1 MPVKSLILFALAIF
15 TPALAQL
22 RAADAQVLDGVAAV
36 VNDEVITFTQVRELT
51 MPVENAAKTSLSGA
65 VLADKI
71 KEVRLR
77 AVNDLVDR
85 QLIIQEFR
93 KMKGATIPSHVVDD
107 RLTTII
113 REEFGG
119 DRSAFLRT
127 IAAQGFT
134 IEKLRKMEEEKIIV
148 GAMRAREV
156 KTEPVVTAGQVE
168 RYYNEHR
175 QEWTSNDAVKLRLI
189 KIVPGAAPEK
199 KRKLIQ
205 EIRDKIVG
213 GADFGDMARIYSEDS
228 TQDANGDWGW
238 VKRGDMSGELERVIF
253 AQKTGKVSEIVS
265 LNATYYLLL
274 VEARKAG
281 DVKPLKAMR
290 GDIEKHL
297 MQVERQKL
305 QQVWTDRLRK
315 KAFVKIY

>member
-1 MPVKSLILFALAIF
+1 MKSLILLALAIF
-15 TPALAQL
+15 IPTLAPL

-36 VNDEVITFTQVRELT
+36 VNDDVITFTQVRELT
-51 MPVENAAKTSLSGA
+51 MPIENAAKASLSGA
-65 VLADKI
+65 TLAEKI

-93 KMKGATIPSHVVDD
+93 KMKGATIPPHVVDD

-134 IEKLRKMEEEKIIV
+134 IDKLRKMEEEKIIV

-156 KTEPVVTAGQVE
+156 KTEPSVTSAQVE
-168 RYYNEHR
+168 SYYHQHS
-175 QEWTSNDAVKLRLI
+175 QEWTTNDAVKLRMI
-189 KIVPGAAPEK
+189 KIIPGSEPEK

-205 EIRDKIVG
+205 EIHDKIVH

-238 VKRGDMSGELERVIF
+238 VKRGDMSGELERTVF
-253 AQKTGKVSEIVS
+253 VQKTGKVSEVVA
-265 LNATYYLLL
+265 LNQTFYLLL
-274 VEARKAG
+274 VEERKAG
-281 DVKPLKAMR
+281 DVKPLKALR
-290 GDIEKHL
+290 DDIQKHL

>member
-1 MPVKSLILFALAIF
+1 MKSLILLVLAFFI
-15 TPALAQL
+15 PLLAQL
-22 RAADAQVLDGVAAV
+22 RAADAQVLDGLAAV
-36 VNDEVITFTQVRELT
+36 VNDDVITFTQVRELT
-51 MPVENAAKTSLSGA
+51 MPIENAAKNSLTGA
-65 VLADKI
+65 ALAEKI
-71 KEVRLR
+71 KQVRLH

-85 QLIIQEFR
+85 QLILQEFR
-93 KMKGATIPSHVVDD
+93 KMKGASIPAHVVDD

-156 KTEPVVTAGQVE
+156 KTEPVVTAGQIE
-168 RYYNEHR
+168 RYYNEHK
-175 QEWTSNDAVKLRLI
+175 QEWTTNDAVKLRLI
-189 KIVPGAAPEK
+189 KIIPGAAPEK

-205 EIRDKIVG
+205 EIREKIVS

-238 VKRGDMSGELERVIF
+238 VKRGDMSGELERAVF
-253 AQKTGKVSEIVS
+253 AQPTGKVSEIIT
-265 LNATYYLLL
+265 LNQTLYLLL

-281 DVKPLKAMR
+281 DVKPLKELR

-297 MQVERQKL
+297 LQVERQKL

-315 KAFVKIY
+315 KAFIKIY

>member
-1 MPVKSLILFALAIF
+1 
-15 TPALAQL
+15 
-22 RAADAQVLDGVAAV
+22 VLDGVAAV
-36 VNDEVITFTQVRELT
+36 VNDDVITFTQVRELT
-51 MPVENAAKTSLSGA
+51 MPIENAAKASLTGA
-65 VLADKI
+65 TLAEKI

-93 KMKGATIPSHVVDD
+93 KMKGATIPAHVVDD

-134 IEKLRKMEEEKIIV
+134 VDKLRKMEEEKIIV

-156 KTEPVVTAGQVE
+156 KTEPSVTSAQVE
-168 RYYNEHR
+168 SYYHQHS
-175 QEWTSNDAVKLRLI
+175 QEWTTNDAVKLRMI
-189 KIVPGAAPEK
+189 KIVPGSEPEK

-205 EIRDKIVG
+205 EIHDKIVH

-238 VKRGDMSGELERVIF
+238 VKRGDMSGELERTVF
-253 AQKTGKVSEIVS
+253 AQKTGKVSEVVA
-265 LNATYYLLL
+265 LNQTFYLLL
-274 VEARKAG
+274 VEERKAG
-281 DVKPLKAMR
+281 DVKPLKELR
-290 GDIEKHL
+290 SDIEKHL
-297 MQVERQKL
+297 MQIERQKL

-315 KAFVKIY
+315 KAFIKIY

>member
-1 MPVKSLILFALAIF
+1 MKSLILLALAF
-15 TPALAQL
+15 FMPSLTHL

-36 VNDEVITFTQVRELT
+36 VNDDVITFTQVRELT
-51 MPVENAAKTSLSGA
+51 MPVENAAKSSMTGA
-65 VLADKI
+65 TLAEKI
-71 KEVRLR
+71 KQVRLR

-156 KTEPVVTAGQVE
+156 KTEPVVTADQVE
-168 RYYNEHR
+168 RYYHEHK
-175 QEWTSNDAVKLRLI
+175 QEWTTNDAVKLRLI
-189 KIVPGAAPEK
+189 KVIPGAAPEK

-205 EIRDKIVG
+205 EIRDKIMN

-228 TQDANGDWGW
+228 TQDVNGDWGW
-238 VKRGDMSGELERVIF
+238 VKRGDMSGELERVVF
-253 AQKTGKVSEIVS
+253 AQPTGKASEIIT
-265 LNATYYLLL
+265 LNETFYLLL
-274 VEARKAG
+274 AEARKAG
-281 DVKPLKAMR
+281 DVKPLKAMS

-297 MQVERQKL
+297 LQVERQKL

-315 KAFVKIY
+315 KAFIKIY